1 MNLGREGMEKLVAGT
16 LVAGEIVSG
25 WVVAGGGA
33 LVAAWVSARVR

>member
-25 WVVAGGGA
+25 GVVAGGGA